1 MPTVW
6 VRPAEEDGASER
18 DTSDMPKKTTTKD
31 KAPKKAPSAA
41 RGSNRKV
48 DATAKTAKPSAT
60 DDLAKRQLSPR
71 GAAPWISR
79 HAAKHKAEHLA
90 RVAVPPP
97 PGSARSTL
105 REPEGADALKTKVAD
120 LYSLMTRIKTLLK
133 RLDRN
138 FFDIGVTLVDIQ
150 AQELHLAKGY
160 GTFEAFLD
168 RERDLGGKAVNLK
181 LMKVAQ
187 IFQKEAA
194 LDYGMERLFGALAA
208 LDGELGSPKPAPS
221 NVPPLPLKPPIR
233 VVG

>member
-1 MPTVW
+1 MLTVW
-6 VRPAEEDGASER
+6 VRPADEDGASER
-18 DTSDMPKKTTTKD
+18 DTSDMPKTTTKD

-41 RGSNRKV
+41 RGSKKNIE
-48 DATAKTAKPSAT
+48 AKAKAAKPAVP
-60 DDLAKRQLSPR
+60 DDVAKRQLSPR

-105 REPEGADALKTKVAD
+105 RKPEGADALKTKVTD
-120 LYSLMTRIKTLLK
+120 LYNLMARIKTLLK

-138 FFDIGVTLVDIQ
+138 FFDVGVTLLDIQ

-160 GTFEAFLD
+160 GSFEAFLD

-181 LMKVAQ
+181 LMRVAQ
-187 IFQKEAA
+187 IFQREAA
-194 LDYGMERLFGALAA
+194 LDYGMERLFSALVA

-221 NVPPLPLKPPIR
+221 NAPTLPLKPPIR